1 MPIACHLVA
10 LTAAALIAGTTPSEA
25 LVAEP
30 VVDCDQIILEVESGR
45 YGGRRVALGVVS
57 VPLAYLPEVV
67 LTGSQ
72 AWPYASKAG
81 HASKAG
87 LVIRGGSAPVRVSVH
102 PWRRRAAT
110 EWGRSG
116 IVSSLRIASCPAYG
130 RDVWNAYSGGFH
142 VRSRTAC
149 ARLIVRV
156 GQRSRTVRFG
166 LGRRCV

>member
-1 MPIACHLVA
+1 MPIARHLVA
-10 LTAAALIAGTTPSEA
+10 LTSAALIPGTTRSEA
-25 LVAEP
+25 SVAEP
-30 VVDCDQIILEVESGR
+30 IVDCDQIILEVESGR

-57 VPLAYLPEVV
+57 VPPAYLPQVV
-67 LTGSQ
+67 LTGSH

-81 HASKAG
+81 LA
-87 LVIRGGSAPVRVSVH
+87 IRGGSAPVRVSVH
-102 PWRRRAAT
+102 PAWRRRAAI

-142 VRSRTAC
+142 IRSRTAC
-149 ARLIVRV
+149 APLIVRV
-156 GQRSRTVRFG
+156 GQRSRTVRSG